1 MYLLRG
7 FGCGGTKMKH
17 YNIEVGSKLKL
28 QSMVFRVTA
37 KNKQE
42 AARKVRT
49 LGFNAGKQLG
59 ATWKG
64 SFKPTD
70 IQEIKRRS

>member
-1 MYLLRG
+1 
-7 FGCGGTKMKH
+7 MKR

-28 QSMVFRVTA
+28 ESMVFRVVA
-37 KNKQE
+37 KNKIE
-42 AARKVRT
+42 AAKKVRT

-59 ATWKG
+59 STWKG

-70 IQEIKRRS
+70 IQEIKRRRY